1 MTETLT
7 GYSAF
12 KTLVAQQVT
21 RGAKTV
27 YVVSI
32 PINLVPEHLRIP
44 DVVKPIDSNRA
55 VSKSHAE
62 EFGKYWLDHPDNWT
76 VPPLLVDC
84 SDSLEFQEEYTIM
97 EGYRLGVLKLPT
109 HSNKILRTLDGQHR
123 IYGWNYIRT
132 ALFEDLET
140 AKNRLM
146 QSKQSGSN
154 IDIQLAQEAVN
165 TINESLTR
173 MYREQVTLEIITG
186 VTEDE
191 HKTFFIDIADNALG
205 INVTEKTRMDEVNM
219 TSRVAKLLADQ
230 TPLFSG
236 RIEMRKSSAAKS
248 SKDLMSLANLR
259 DVARH
264 VCFGIV
270 GKVSAKREA
279 EFADINALEMSKHFI
294 DAMLESANVLNQ
306 IADGSQLPKNLKD
319 DSLLGSTTIWRC
331 LAGAYHELAIDV
343 DREILRWNSEG
354 HKKFVSMATEA
365 IKQMD
370 IVEQNG
376 ERMLNPNWYG
386 TECFNPGGLA
396 PLSRAQDL
404 KNLSTLFVRW
414 SESGKIF
421 EPRKND
427 K

>member
-186 VTEDE
+186 VNEDE

-259 DVARH
+259 DVTRH

-365 IKQMD
+365 IKQMN
-370 IVEQNG
+370 IAEQNG
-376 ERMLNPNWYG
+376 ERTLNPNWYE

-414 SESGKIF
+414 SESGEIF
-421 EPRKND
+421 EPRKNV

>member
-12 KTLVAQQVT
+12 KELAAQQVN
-21 RGAKTV
+21 RGGKTV
-27 YVVSI
+27 YIVSI

-44 DVVKPIDSNRA
+44 DVIKPIDSNRA
-55 VSKSHAE
+55 VSKTHAQ
-62 EFGKYWLDHPDNWT
+62 EFGDYWLSHPDSWT

-84 SDSLEFQEEYTIM
+84 SDSLVFDEKFPIK
-97 EGYRLGVLKLPT
+97 EGPRLGVLKLPN

-123 IYGWNYIRT
+123 IYGWDYIRT
-132 ALFEDLET
+132 KLFDDLEK
-140 AKNRLM
+140 AKNRLLL
-146 QSKQSGSN
+146 SKKTGSAAE
-154 IDIQLAQEAVN
+154 IQGAQE
-165 TINESLTR
+165 TLDGINNALSR
-173 MYREQVTLEIITG
+173 MDREQVTLEIITG
-186 VTEDE
+186 VTENE

-219 TSRVAKLLADQ
+219 TSRVAKMLADQ
-230 TPLFSG
+230 TPLFND
-236 RIEMRKSSAAKS
+236 RIELRKSSAAKS

-259 DVARH
+259 DVTRH

-294 DAMLESANVLNQ
+294 DAMLESADVLNQ
-306 IADGSQLPKNLKD
+306 IADGSQLPKNLKE
-319 DSLLGSTTIWRC
+319 DSLLGSITIWRC
-331 LAGAYHELAIDV
+331 FAGAYHELAIDV
-343 DREILRWNSEG
+343 DREILRWNPEG
-354 HKKFVSMATEA
+354 HKKFVSMAIEA

-370 IVEQNG
+370 IAEQNG
-376 ERMLNPNWYG
+376 ERMLNPNWYE

>member
-62 EFGKYWLDHPDNWT
+62 EFGKYWLDHPDSWT

-84 SDSLEFQEEYTIM
+84 SDSLEFKEEYPIM

-123 IYGWNYIRT
+123 IYGWNYIRS
-132 ALFEDLET
+132 ALFEDLEI
-140 AKNRLM
+140 AKNRLN

-154 IDIQLAQEAVN
+154 IEIQLAEEAVN
-165 TINESLTR
+165 TIKDSISR

-186 VTEDE
+186 VTENE

-230 TPLFSG
+230 TPLLNG
-236 RIEMRKSSAAKS
+236 RIEFRKSSAAKNS
-248 SKDLMSLANLR
+248 PDLMSLANLR
-259 DVARH
+259 DVTRH

-279 EFADINALEMSKHFI
+279 EFTDINALEMSKHFI
-294 DAMLESANVLNQ
+294 DAMLESTNALNE
-306 IADGSQLPKNLKD
+306 IAEGWLKPKELKAT
-319 DSLLGSTTIWRC
+319 SLLGSSTIWRC

-343 DREILRWNSEG
+343 DKGVLRWNSEG
-354 HKKFVSMATEA
+354 HKKFVSMATAA
-365 IKQMD
+365 IEQMNF
-370 IVEQNG
+370 IG
-376 ERMLNPNWYG
+376 ENEEKSLDPNWYE

-414 SESGKIF
+414 SETGKIF
-421 EPRKND
+421 EPKKNV